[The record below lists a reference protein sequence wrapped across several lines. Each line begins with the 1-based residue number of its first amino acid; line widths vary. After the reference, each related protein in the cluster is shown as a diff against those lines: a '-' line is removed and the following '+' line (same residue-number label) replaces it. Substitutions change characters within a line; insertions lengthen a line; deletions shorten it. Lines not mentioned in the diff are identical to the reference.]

1 MPTQILFRYSVL
13 LMIGLL
19 SNVPA
24 HAVDIKRSDVSAF
37 IDKMV
42 SSYQFDR
49 AQLENTLRGAETK
62 QSILDAISRPAE
74 KTAPWFEYRDRFLID
89 KRINRGKSFQQEHQA
104 MLSKLAAEGAPVA
117 EILGILGVETSYGE
131 VTGKYRVLDALAT
144 LGFDYPPRS
153 EFFRYELEQF
163 LLLSREQNVA
173 SSVPLGS
180 YAGAMGSPQF
190 MPHSYRQFGADGNG
204 DGKVDL
210 WNNWDDVLASI
221 ANYLK
226 QFGWRS
232 GEPVVADAVLTSID
246 TSAFTLGDVTLNET
260 VASLR
265 AKGVKFTTTLPDTAP
280 AVLLSLQGKDGPVY
294 RVGFNNFYVI
304 TRYNRSPLYA
314 NTVYDLGQLIVNNR
328 AASIT
333 SSTAITK

>member
-1 MPTQILFRYSVL
+1 MPTQILLRCSIALTV
-13 LMIGLL
+13 GL
-19 SNVPA
+19 SASIPA
-24 HAVDIKRSDVSAF
+24 QALDLKRSDVSSF

-42 SSYQFDR
+42 STYQFDR
-49 AQLENTLRGAETK
+49 TKLEATLRGAESK
-62 QSILDAISRPAE
+62 QSILDAISKPAE
-74 KTAPWFEYRDRFLID
+74 KTVPWFEYRDRFLVD
-89 KRINRGKSFQQEHQA
+89 KRINRGKSFQLEHQA
-104 MLSKLAAEGAPVA
+104 MLNKLSSDGAPVA
-117 EILGILGVETSYGE
+117 EILGILGVETFYGDI
-131 VTGKYRVLDALAT
+131 TGKYRVLDALAT

-163 LLLSREQNVA
+163 LLLAREQNVA
-173 SSVPLGS
+173 AEQPLGS
-180 YAGAMGSPQF
+180 YAGAMGAPQF
-190 MPHSYRQFGADGNG
+190 MPHSYRQYGADGNG

-226 QFGWRS
+226 QYGWRT

-260 VASLR
+260 VGSLH

-280 AVLLSLQGKDGPVY
+280 AVLLSLQGKEGPVY

-314 NTVYDLGQLIVNNR
+314 NTVYDLGRLIVNGP
-328 AASIT
+328 AT
-333 SSTAITK
+333 SSAPSIVTK